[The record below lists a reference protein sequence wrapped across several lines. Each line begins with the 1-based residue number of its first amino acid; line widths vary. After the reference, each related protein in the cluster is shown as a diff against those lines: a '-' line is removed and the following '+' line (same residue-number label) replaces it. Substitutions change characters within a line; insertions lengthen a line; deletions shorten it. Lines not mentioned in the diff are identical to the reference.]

1 MDKRVLNWLL
11 KNKGKVFASPRN
23 EAFGSHTKDFEI
35 SSVKQDRVYIKFGGN
50 KYEALPLVF
59 QMFDRVL
66 GYLAEN
72 KTKPIR
78 IGAKIIPPYDNET
91 LEGVIWKKP
100 YPVGTVPYKASPHV
114 CDILCLAG
122 LIKYVSATNPLTGRR
137 VQAVKLRE

>member
-11 KNKGKVFASPRN
+11 ENKGKVFPSPRD
-23 EAFGSHTKDFEI
+23 EAFGSNTKDFEI
-35 SSVKQDRVYIKFGGN
+35 SSITQGRVYIKFGGN

-59 QMFDRVL
+59 PMFDRIL
-66 GYLAEN
+66 DYLAKN
-72 KTKPIR
+72 KTRAVR
-78 IGAKIIPPYDNET
+78 IGAKIIPPYDNDS
-91 LEGVIWKKP
+91 LEGAIWKEP

-122 LIKYVSATNPLTGRR
+122 LIKYVSAINPMTGRR